1 MKLCPI
7 CHLVVRRTACACEAI
22 KAERERVPRRCIE
35 IAKETC
41 VRTVQ
46 EMKVA
51 VCIAERIR
59 EEFGL

>member
-7 CHLVVRRTACACEAI
+7 CHQVVRRTACACEAI
-22 KAERERVPRRCIE
+22 KAERERVARRCIE
-35 IAKETC
+35 IAKESR

-59 EEFGL
+59 EEFAL